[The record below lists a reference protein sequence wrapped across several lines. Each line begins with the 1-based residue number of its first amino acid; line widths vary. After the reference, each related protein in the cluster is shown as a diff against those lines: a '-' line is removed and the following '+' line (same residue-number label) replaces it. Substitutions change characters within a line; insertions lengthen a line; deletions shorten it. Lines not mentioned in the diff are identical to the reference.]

1 MNVFNSLAINV
12 PGFYMIGTMVV
23 MGYIRVINHFDQ
35 IHMQSKAR
43 KVAIPTS
50 IMHSK
55 EALLSRRFFSYFFR

>member
-1 MNVFNSLAINV
+1 
-12 PGFYMIGTMVV
+12 MIGTMVV